1 MNKRLVN
8 FIQGL
13 SIKDLL
19 YFYERYCD
27 MAFNF
32 YVGCD
37 EEKFNRTM
45 DIIKLIDEILR
56 DKGIW
61 VKK

>member
-19 YFYERYCD
+19 YLYERYCD
-27 MAFNF
+27 MVFTF
-32 YVGCD
+32 YVDCD
-37 EEKFNRTM
+37 KEKFDRTM
-45 DIIKLIDEILR
+45 NIINLIDETLR
-56 DKGIW
+56 DRDVWI
-61 VKK
+61 KK

>member
-1 MNKRLVN
+1 MDKRLVN

-19 YFYERYCD
+19 YLYERYCD
-27 MAFNF
+27 MAFTF
-32 YVGCD
+32 YVDCD
-37 EEKFNRTM
+37 EEKYTKTM